1 MRTCNTFYRSLWMI
15 VFLLVSLTATN
26 LSATAISGAA
36 PNFTLKSN
44 SGKNIKLSELRGQ
57 VVLINFWA
65 SWCGPCR
72 QEMPELNKLYSKY
85 KKLGFT
91 ILGVNVE
98 EDNTDA
104 LKIIKNDKISFP
116 ILFDS
121 ENKVSRLYNVTGMPT
136 TVLIARDGTMR
147 YLHRAYKPGDI
158 NKYKKW
164 VKELIRE

>member
-1 MRTCNTFYRSLWMI
+1 MQTRNTFYKSLWMTAL
-15 VFLLVSLTATN
+15 LLVSLTTTN
-26 LSATAISGAA
+26 LSATAISGEA

-104 LKIIKNDKISFP
+104 LKIIRDDKISFP

-136 TVLIARDGTMR
+136 TVLVARDGTMR

>member
-1 MRTCNTFYRSLWMI
+1 MTAL
-15 VFLLVSLTATN
+15 LLVSLTTTN
-26 LSATAISGAA
+26 LSATAISGEA

-104 LKIIKNDKISFP
+104 LKIIRDDKISFP

-136 TVLIARDGTMR
+136 TVLVARDGTMR